1 MQSFQAKRRVEF
13 ADTDMA
19 GIVHFSSFFR
29 YMEETEYAFLRSLG
43 FSVVMRDEKGMIGM
57 PRREAKCEFHRP
69 AHFEDVLTIDLSV
82 TKNDGLRM
90 EYSFRILHEEQ
101 LIANGKLLVVCCRFS
116 QDRAPYAIPFPDHVI
131 ESIPLRTTR
140 SNDQELHHE

>member
-1 MQSFQAKRRVEF
+1 MRNGQ
-13 ADTDMA
+13 DTA
-19 GIVHFSSFFR
+19 I
-29 YMEETEYAFLRSLG
+29 
-43 FSVVMRDEKGMIGM
+43 
-57 PRREAKCEFHRP
+57 EA
-69 AHFEDVLTIDLSV
+69 L
-82 TKNDGLRM
+82 M
-90 EYSFRILHEEQ
+90 EQ